1 MHFKNYDNIIKVL
14 ALYERSF
21 LQSKKSRKM
30 HNILF
35 DIRLILCYNDTIIC
49 IFSQGGIKMDKQTV
63 IQRIKDVGIVA
74 VVRAENADKAM
85 KILRLGYNRNKFF
98 ELTKEYG
105 IENYKVNNAPLG
117 YKISEIER
125 LDTLLK
131 AQNKVLRERKTKK
144 KGQTKQ
150 LFDVEMM
157 RY

>member
-1 MHFKNYDNIIKVL
+1 MEIKGLSPIKRMAL
-14 ALYERSF
+14 AMLDS
-21 LQSKKSRKM
+21 LKQQV
-30 HNILF
+30 I
-35 DIRLILCYNDTIIC
+35 NDCDESEISETMVKFHPSSNKEYFNPNDYC
-49 IFSQGGIKMDKQTV
+49 T
-63 IQRIKDVGIVA
+63 
-74 VVRAENADKAM
+74 ADKAM